1 MGLTFKLGTAPQVTT
16 NYIPKSNSNSF
27 SNSLIFDN
35 GTAIAI
41 GNGLSS
47 ATPQLG
53 LIEATDGS
61 GTNIA
66 GAELRLQGGQGT
78 GTGAGG
84 ALTFYTSAAGSS
96 GSSTNS
102 ALERM
107 RITTAG
113 LVGIGTASPSQSLE
127 VNVTSQ
133 DDGVRITSSSSKPT
147 LRFYSSA
154 ANSSNRNWAISPN
167 GQNFGDLQICTS
179 AAQNGDPTAADRLT
193 RLIITNTGN
202 VGIGTSSPS
211 QTLHIK
217 APSGSTTGLRL
228 ESSGGTTNFDI
239 LSSEGDG
246 NVYLYQRS
254 NYGILIGT
262 NNTERMRITSGGIL
276 LVGGI
281 TSTSA
286 YLDGY
291 ISVSVPSGTAPA
303 ACFKNLE
310 SAQFVSSF
318 WNAATTG
325 DNIFVRFVS
334 DSGASI
340 RGTIFYSRAN
350 GVTRFDGQASGTY
363 SDERLKD
370 IKAEMGYGLDTINK
384 IKTYDFIW
392 KRNGNKGFGVKAQE
406 ICQLIPEIVEKG
418 SDGEID
424 PMEFQTTDIWKVN
437 YNELVPVLIKAI
449 QELSAKV
456 SALENKA

>member
-1 MGLTFKLGTAPQVTT
+1 MVG
-16 NYIPKSNSNSF
+16 I
-27 SNSLIFDN
+27 
-35 GTAIAI
+35 
-41 GNGLSS
+41 
-47 ATPQLG
+47 
-53 LIEATDGS
+53 
-61 GTNIA
+61 
-66 GAELRLQGGQGT
+66 T
-78 GTGAGG
+78 GTEEGAIILKESKPLWF
-84 ALTFYTSAAGSS
+84 ATADT
-96 GSSTNS
+96 
-102 ALERM
+102 ERM
-107 RITTAG
+107 RIT
-113 LVGIGTASPSQSLE
+113 S
-127 VNVTSQ
+127 
-133 DDGVRITSSSSKPT
+133 
-147 LRFYSSA
+147 
-154 ANSSNRNWAISPN
+154 
-167 GQNFGDLQICTS
+167 
-179 AAQNGDPTAADRLT
+179 
-193 RLIITNTGN
+193 TGN
-202 VGIGTSSPS
+202 VGIGTSSPTT
-211 QTLHIK
+211 TLHL
-217 APSGSTTGLRL
+217 STTNGIRMQYVGN
-228 ESSGGTTNFDI
+228 SGFSQIATDI
-239 LSSEGDG
+239 A
-246 NVYLYQRS
+246 
-254 NYGILIGT
+254 
-262 NNTERMRITSGGIL
+262 NNTIFSGFSAEYMRITGGGIL

-303 ACFKNLE
+303 ACFKNLD

-318 WNAATTG
+318 WNAASSG

-370 IKAEMGYGLDTINK
+370 IKGEMGYGLDTINK

-406 ICQLIPEIVEKG
+406 ISELIPEIVEKG

-456 SALENKA
+456 SALENKS